1 MACGPSLLYVPARES
16 DLGAAMSLEKLNAAP
31 TVETPRLILR
41 GHRVEDYPDS
51 VAMWSDAD
59 VTRFIGG
66 KPATAEETWAR
77 VLRYAGMWAL
87 LGYGFWLVAEKSS
100 GQFVGEMGFLE
111 GKREMNPG
119 FDGAHEIGWGL
130 IPAAHGKG
138 YASEAVAAALAW
150 HDGHFGRGRTA
161 CMIAPENAPSI
172 RVAERAGYTQFAQ
185 TTYKGNPALLFERR

>member
-1 MACGPSLLYVPARES
+1 MA
-16 DLGAAMSLEKLNAAP
+16 LEKLSVAP

-41 GHRVEDYPDS
+41 AHTLEDYPSS

-77 VLRYAGMWAL
+77 VLRYAGMWTL

-119 FDGAHEIGWGL
+119 FDGAHEIGWAVM
-130 IPAAHGKG
+130 PHAHGKG
-138 YASEAVAAALAW
+138 FATEAVNAATAW
-150 HDGHFGRGRTA
+150 HDTHFGRVRTA
-161 CMIAPENAPSI
+161 CMIAPENMPSI
-172 RVAERAGYTQFAQ
+172 RVAEKAGYVEYAH
-185 TTYKGNPALLFERR
+185 TTYKGNPTLLFERL

>member
-1 MACGPSLLYVPARES
+1 MTR
-16 DLGAAMSLEKLNAAP
+16 EKLSVAP

-41 GHRVEDYPDS
+41 AHTLEDYPAS
-51 VAMWSDAD
+51 VAMWSDET
-59 VTRFIGG
+59 VTRFIVG

-87 LGYGFWLVAEKSS
+87 LGYGFWLVAEKTS

-111 GKREMNPG
+111 GKRDMNPG

-130 IPAAHGKG
+130 MPAVHGKG

-150 HDGHFGRGRTA
+150 HDGHFGHVRTA

-172 RVAERAGYTQFAQ
+172 RVAERAGYTQYAR
-185 TTYKGNPALLFERR
+185 TTYKGNPTLLFERS